1 MIESLWEFYRTRYD
15 FIVPLI
21 IEHLQIAVI
30 AIIAATMIGVSLGI
44 FIHEKKRLS
53 PIVLGLVSFLYTIP
67 SISMLG
73 FLIPFSGIGNKSA
86 IIALTIYALLPIIRL
101 SLIHI

>member
-30 AIIAATMIGVSLGI
+30 AIIAATMIGVLLAFLFMKRNVYPPLFWDLSAF
-44 FIHEKKRLS
+44 FIQFPQFLCWAFS
-53 PIVLGLVSFLYTIP
+53 FPLVV
-67 SISMLG
+67 
-73 FLIPFSGIGNKSA
+73 SA
-86 IIALTIYALLPIIRL
+86 IKVL
-101 SLIHI
+101 SSL

>member
-53 PIVLGLVSFLYTIP
+53 PIVWDLSAFFIQFPQFLCWAFSFPLVV
-67 SISMLG
+67 
-73 FLIPFSGIGNKSA
+73 SA
-86 IIALTIYALLPIIRL
+86 IKVL
-101 SLIHI
+101 SSL

>member
-44 FIHEKKRLS
+44 LFMKRN
-53 PIVLGLVSFLYTIP
+53 V
-67 SISMLG
+67 
-73 FLIPFSGIGNKSA
+73 
-86 IIALTIYALLPIIRL
+86 
-101 SLIHI
+101 